1 MVTSFA
7 IVINVPESLG
17 SKAAKK
23 TVRELKGEIKKE
35 PPCVI
40 LELCRVKTIDCA
52 ALQGLLLHARD
63 CQV

>member
-7 IVINVPESLG
+7 IVINLPESLG